1 MAEHYR
7 ADHVG
12 SLLRPAAVREAR
24 AAYAAGRIGMDQ
36 LRDLE
41 DQAILEALEM
51 QRQAGID
58 VFTDGEYRRSWWSG
72 AIAESVEGVIDDPD
86 AVFTPGWQG
95 PSGAQADAT
104 AAEIGFGAQVVGA
117 KLRQIRRLTAH
128 ESGFLKQHAP
138 GPFKITIPGALS
150 RALGWYKPGL
160 TDKFYPTPAD
170 LVQDVVDILR
180 REVQAL
186 IDEGVSYIQLDSLR
200 YVIQLADSRT
210 RKQMLQAGQDLDKAL
225 DETIAAD
232 NATLQDA
239 KGTGVTVGLH
249 MCRGNNRSAWR
260 TTGGYEVIAEK
271 AFNLLEV
278 DRFLLE
284 YDTERAGGFEPLRF
298 VPRGKM
304 VVLGL
309 ISSKDPQLESQDQL
323 LRRID
328 EAAKYLP
335 IERLALSPQCGFAS
349 TAAGNLLTW
358 DEQRRKLEL
367 VAETARKVWG
377 AAHG

>member
-1 MAEHYR
+1 MAEPYR
-7 ADHVG
+7 ADHIG
-12 SLLRPAAVREAR
+12 SLLRPAAVLEAR
-24 AAYAAGRIGMDQ
+24 TAHAAGRIGMEQ
-36 LRDLE
+36 LRDIE
-41 DQAILEALEM
+41 DKAILAALEM
-51 QRQAGID
+51 QRQVG
-58 VFTDGEYRRSWWSG
+58 VNVCTDGEYRRSWWSG
-72 AIAESVEGVIDDPD
+72 ALAESVEGIVNDPD

-95 PSGAQADAT
+95 PHGAQADAT
-104 AAEIGFGAQVVGA
+104 AADIGFGEQVVGA
-117 KLRQIRRLTAH
+117 KLRQVRRLTAH

-138 GPFKITIPGALS
+138 GPCKITIPGALS

-160 TDKFYPTPAD
+160 TDQFYPTPAD
-170 LVQDVVDILR
+170 LIQEIVGIMR

-186 IDEGVSYIQLDSLR
+186 IAEGVPYIQLDSLR
-200 YVIQLADSRT
+200 YVIQLADPQT
-210 RKQMLQAGQDLDKAL
+210 RQRMVQAGQDLDQAL

-232 NATLQDA
+232 NATLQDTRGA
-239 KGTGVTVGLH
+239 GVTVGLH

-271 AFNLLEV
+271 AFSLLEV

-298 VPRGKM
+298 IPRGKT

-328 EAAKYLP
+328 EAAKYVP
-335 IERLALSPQCGFAS
+335 VENLALSPQCGFAS
-349 TAAGNLLTW
+349 TAPGNQLTW

-367 VAETARKVWG
+367 VVQTARRVWG
-377 AAHG
+377 

>member
-1 MAEHYR
+1 MAEHYH

-12 SLLRPAAVREAR
+12 SLLRPAAVLEAR
-24 AAYAAGRIGMDQ
+24 AAHAAGRIGMAQ
-36 LRDLE
+36 LRDIE
-41 DQAILEALEM
+41 DKAILEALEM

-117 KLRQIRRLTAH
+117 KLRQVRRLTAH

-138 GPFKITIPGALS
+138 GPCKITIPGALS

-170 LVQDVVDILR
+170 LVQDIVDILR

-186 IDEGVSYIQLDSLR
+186 IAEGVSYIQLDSLR
-200 YVIQLADSRT
+200 YVIQLADART
-210 RKQMLQAGQDLDKAL
+210 REQMLQAGQDLDKAL

-239 KGTGVTVGLH
+239 RGAGVTLGCTCAGATTAAPGAL
-249 MCRGNNRSAWR
+249 REATRSS
-260 TTGGYEVIAEK
+260 
-271 AFNLLEV
+271 
-278 DRFLLE
+278 
-284 YDTERAGGFEPLRF
+284 
-298 VPRGKM
+298 PRRH
-304 VVLGL
+304 LTC
-309 ISSKDPQLESQDQL
+309 S
-323 LRRID
+323 R
-328 EAAKYLP
+328 
-335 IERLALSPQCGFAS
+335 S
-349 TAAGNLLTW
+349 TAFFWSTIPSGQVASNRCASCPG
-358 DEQRRKLEL
+358 RRWLCS
-367 VAETARKVWG
+367 V
-377 AAHG
+377 

>member
-12 SLLRPAAVREAR
+12 SLLRPPAVLEAR
-24 AAYAAGRIGMDQ
+24 ATHAAGRLSLDQ
-36 LRDLE
+36 LRDIE
-41 DQAILEALEM
+41 DKAILEVLEM

-95 PSGAQADAT
+95 PSGAQADTT
-104 AAEIGFGAQVVGA
+104 AAEIGFAAQVVGA

-170 LVQDVVDILR
+170 LVQDIVDILR

-186 IDEGVSYIQLDSLR
+186 IAEGVPYIQLDSLR

-210 RKQMLQAGQDLDKAL
+210 REQMRQAGQDLDKAL

-239 KGTGVTVGLH
+239 RGAGVTVGLH

-260 TTGGYEVIAEK
+260 TAGGYEVIAEK

-298 VPRGKM
+298 VPPGKM

-309 ISSKDPQLESQDQL
+309 ISSKDPHLESQDQL

-328 EAAKYLP
+328 EAANYVP
-335 IERLALSPQCGFAS
+335 IERLALSPQCGFSSGVGEIQMAE
-349 TAAGNLLTW
+349 
-358 DEQRRKLEL
+358 DEQWRKFERIM
-367 VAETARKVWG
+367 ETARAVWG
-377 AAHG
+377 TI